1 MPPGAGP
8 HRLIADRYVL
18 ESVLDERGSG
28 VVWRARDRA
37 LDRVVAV
44 EELRPPPGLAVA
56 ELAGLVTRVRQDV
69 EAAARLDHPGA
80 ARVLGLVEAAGQPF
94 LVTELAEGTTLRE
107 LVDRHGPLPLRRT
120 AQIGLE
126 LLAVLDAA
134 RRLGVVHG
142 SITPGTVLVGT
153 SGATRVTGFGTPAL
167 SGAGVLPVNPGAP
180 ELASGRPAGPAAD
193 VWSVGAVMH
202 YAVTG
207 LLPDGEP
214 ASGAEEPLPAAAG
227 WLAPV
232 LAVLLAA
239 SPSTRPPV
247 AEARA
252 LLEQALRTT
261 QVAAASSG
269 GAPRPT
275 ALPAT
280 HSWAPGTAL
289 EVGGAGAAG
298 AASSATVALAGAGTP
313 LDGVGAGAGTPL
325 DGVGAGLVP
334 AAALE
339 TPPTWVGVGG
349 SPTGPGAPWAP
360 AAKAGGRRIRRRSGA
375 GLRVWLAVAAASIGL
390 AALAFFGSVQLL
402 GRPAETKRAPLPTL
416 AALAAADDPVP
427 TTSPPVTAP
436 STVPSSTA
444 PAPTSTATSVPPTTT
459 ATTVAPVTIS
469 LEAEAAGNSLGGG
482 ARVVGCDGCSGNAK
496 VGFVGNGGTLQF
508 NGVIAP
514 ALGPYR
520 LTISYATREDRVAT
534 LSVNGSAGV
543 PIPFPKSGG
552 FDRVRR
558 LTVLVTLRAGGN
570 TLTFANGE
578 ASAPDFDRI
587 RVRPA

>member
-8 HRLIADRYVL
+8 HRLIAGRYVL

-44 EELRPPPGLAVA
+44 EELRPPPGLAVV

-69 EAAARLDHPGA
+69 EAVARLDHPGA

-142 SITPGTVLVGT
+142 SITPGTVLVGA

-167 SGAGVLPVNPGAP
+167 SGAGAPPVNPGAP
-180 ELASGRPAGPAAD
+180 ELASGQPAGPAAD

-275 ALPAT
+275 ALPAAQ
-280 HSWAPGTAL
+280 SWAPGTAL
-289 EVGGAGAAG
+289 EVGGARAAG

-313 LDGVGAGAGTPL
+313 LDGVGAG
-325 DGVGAGLVP
+325 LVP
-334 AAALE
+334 AAGLE

-459 ATTVAPVTIS
+459 ATTVAPVTLS

-496 VGFVGNGGTLQF
+496 VGFVGNGGTLRF

-543 PIPFPKSGG
+543 PIPFPRSGG